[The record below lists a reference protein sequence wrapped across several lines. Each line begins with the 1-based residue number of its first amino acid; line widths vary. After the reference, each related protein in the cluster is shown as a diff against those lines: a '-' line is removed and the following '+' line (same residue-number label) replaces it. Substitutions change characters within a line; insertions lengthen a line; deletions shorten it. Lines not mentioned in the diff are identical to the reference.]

1 MMMSNDILTAEKVR
15 SARDDNRSNGT
26 VDCKHQSAHARA
38 TQTSPPLAIEAAS
51 ATEVPAKTGGK
62 RKRLAILAAILLAG
76 VTAGGW
82 YGWHWYTVGRF
93 FVETDDAYIQ
103 ADNVTVSPQVAGYI
117 SELLVTD
124 NQAVKK
130 GEVIAH
136 IDDRVYRAAV
146 AQARAALDIQIAN
159 AHNVD
164 AQIARQGSI
173 IEQMKADVESAQ
185 AQLEFAGQ
193 EQSRYAKLMKDGAG
207 TVQKAQQTE
216 SALRAKKAALDKSR
230 ANLDASQHQLAVLR
244 TQMEQA
250 QAGIEHAQAAL
261 EQARINL
268 GYTAITAPQDGTV
281 GDRTVRVGQLV
292 QPGTRLLTLVPMHDV
307 YVVANYK
314 ETQLA
319 EMKRGQPVD
328 IYVDGYPDAVLHGRI
343 DSMSPGSGAQFALL
357 PPENATGNFTK
368 IVQRVPVKI
377 VFDQDSPLRGT
388 LRPGLSVVS
397 SVDIRPVHEVREIEH
412 KALRG
417 PNEAALSPGQAP
429 NREE

>member
-1 MMMSNDILTAEKVR
+1 MRDDALIAEKVR
-15 SARDDNRSNGT
+15 TAGDDNRNGET
-26 VDCKHQSAHARA
+26 VDCKYQSAHVRIPHA
-38 TQTSPPLAIEAAS
+38 PAAN
-51 ATEVPAKTGGK
+51 AAPAGKVPAKAGAK
-62 RKRLAILAAILLAG
+62 RGRFAVPAAILLAG

-93 FVETDDAYIQ
+93 LVETDDAYIQ

-124 NQAVKK
+124 NQPVKK
-130 GEVIAH
+130 GEVIAR
-136 IDDRVYRAAV
+136 INDRVYRAAV

-185 AQLEFAGQ
+185 AQLEFARQ

-207 TVQKAQQTE
+207 TVQKAQETD
-216 SALRAKKAALDKSR
+216 SALRAKKAVLDKSR
-230 ANLDASQHQLAVLR
+230 ANLDASQHQLAVLHTR
-244 TQMEQA
+244 MEQA

-261 EQARINL
+261 EQAEINL
-268 GYTAITAPQDGTV
+268 GYTTITAPRDGVV

-319 EMKRGQPVD
+319 DMKRGQPVD
-328 IYVDGYPDAVLHGRI
+328 IRVDGYPDAVLHGHV
-343 DSMSPGSGAQFALL
+343 DSLSPGSGAQFALL

-377 VFDQDSPLRGT
+377 VLDRDAPLSGT

-397 SVDIRPVHEVREIEH
+397 SVDIRPVHKILAIEH
-412 KALRG
+412 KAPHG
-417 PNEAALSPGQAP
+417 QYEAALPVGRRPG
-429 NREE
+429 EEN